1 MIYSS
6 LFVEE
11 DEKVYWEKI
20 NADRMTR
27 YNAKRGKK
35 RGTEKVQAYTLSI
48 LVPIALFALL
58 SRRGLVTKI
67 VSFVLHGTLGI
78 DFNTFLVIFHE

>member
-1 MIYSS
+1 MIYFFK
-6 LFVEE
+6 FVEE

-35 RGTEKVQAYTLSI
+35 RGTEKVNPHL
-48 LVPIALFALL
+48 
-58 SRRGLVTKI
+58 I
-67 VSFVLHGTLGI
+67 VSFFVPRCALI
-78 DFNTFLVIFHE
+78 QFNTSLVVFRG